1 MAYLRGLTNGPRTYT
16 SVQNGRGPEDNI
28 NLNSDLEFSCVIGRP
43 SNVTWHA
50 DIAHTQSLANH
61 SCEPNATFDMSSL
74 DRSKW
79 QLRALKD
86 IHPGDDSMSTD
97 LSLIGT

>member
-43 SNVTWHA
+43 SNATWLA
-50 DIAHTQSLANH
+50 DIAHTQYSIF
-61 SCEPNATFDMSSL
+61 SQPF
-74 DRSKW
+74 
-79 QLRALKD
+79 LRAQCYF
-86 IHPGDDSMSTD
+86 
-97 LSLIGT
+97 